1 MEKGKLLKE
10 MRERC
15 GYTQA
20 ELADKMGLSQKTI
33 SSWEKGRTYPR
44 FKQVCWL
51 SEIFGCSVEE
61 LTGTYSQKL
70 QNITL
75 EDIYA
80 VVPTLTIEEMS
91 DLLTYVARV
100 KEEREE
106 VDKMRKEKAA
116 LEARLAK
123 YEEYFAKRGI
133 KDES

>member
-1 MEKGKLLKE
+1 MEKGRLLKE
-10 MRERC
+10 MREKCR
-15 GYTQA
+15 YTQA

-61 LTGTYSQKL
+61 LTGTYAQKI

-75 EDIYA
+75 EDIYSII
-80 VVPTLTIEEMS
+80 PTLEINEMTDLITYASKVKEEKIEIEEM
-91 DLLTYVARV
+91 
-100 KEEREE
+100 K
-106 VDKMRKEKAA
+106 KEKAM

-123 YEEYFAKRGI
+123 YEQLLAERGI